1 MPRLIWCMLI
11 VGAFGTGLA
20 IASLH
25 YSAAPRVPAEPL
37 AAVADWQRQVTVLQ
51 GQIRIQEAEL
61 TALRQQVQMLS
72 EIPPVVEPAALP
84 APRPRRTKLHKSRA
98 PASAKIPEETAAPT
112 PTAEAP
118 PAPTEQAALGR
129 LRQYLEE
136 TEGMGPQERRG
147 QIRALVDELRAMGE
161 PAVPALLQALETGDN
176 SRERRTAATLLGALQ
191 DVRALP
197 ALQEV
202 LERDQD
208 LMTRRAAANG
218 LRLLQMPETIPVFST
233 VLADKQD
240 DRFVRMSAAYG
251 LAQLGE
257 AQGVTGLM
265 QLFDEAEQD
274 GRGRFV
280 AFRALTSLNDP
291 AALPLMRQL
300 TVSDADVSY
309 RVAAMRF
316 LAEHGDKEALPLLQ
330 QVLNSSREQPSVL
343 EAAAQSHAAIISGQV
358 PAKDVGTTVRR
369 DTGSGTRGGSLEL
382 PSLTRGR

>member
-1 MPRLIWCMLI
+1 MPRLIWCMLT

-25 YSAAPRVPAEPL
+25 YSSAPRVPAEPL
-37 AAVADWQRQVTVLQ
+37 AAAADWQRQVAVLQ
-51 GQIRIQEAEL
+51 GQIRTQEAEL
-61 TALRQQVQMLS
+61 TLLRQQLQMLS
-72 EIPPVVEPAALP
+72 EIPPVVEQATLP
-84 APRPRRTKLHKSRA
+84 APSPRRPKPQKSRA
-98 PASAKIPEETAAPT
+98 PVLAKMPEETVIPTSSAEVPST
-112 PTAEAP
+112 PTK
-118 PAPTEQAALGR
+118 QAALSR

-136 TEGMGPQERRG
+136 TEGMSLQERRG
-147 QIRALVDELRAMGE
+147 RGRALVDELRAMGE
-161 PAVPALLQALETGDN
+161 PAVTVLLQTLETGDN

-208 LMTRRAAANG
+208 LMMRRAAANG
-218 LRLLQMPETIPVFST
+218 LRLLQTPETIPAFST

-251 LAQLGE
+251 LAQLGDT
-257 AQGVTGLM
+257 QGVTGLM
-265 QLFDEAEQD
+265 QIFDEAEQD

-291 AALPLMRQL
+291 VALPLMRQL
-300 TVSDADVSY
+300 AVSDADVSY

-316 LAEHGDKEALPLLQ
+316 LAEHGDREALPLLQ
-330 QVLNSSREQPSVL
+330 LVLNSPREQPSVL
-343 EAAAQSHAAIISGQV
+343 EAAAQSHAAITSGQP
-358 PAKDVGTTVRR
+358 PAKTPEMLQRR
-369 DTGSGTRGGSLEL
+369 GNGATRQ
-382 PSLTRGR
+382 

>member
-1 MPRLIWCMLI
+1 MPRLIWCMLT

-20 IASLH
+20 VASLH
-25 YSAAPRVPAEPL
+25 YSSAPQVPAEPL
-37 AAVADWQRQVTVLQ
+37 AAVADWQRQVAVLQ
-51 GQIRIQEAEL
+51 DQIRTQEAEL
-61 TALRQQVQMLS
+61 TILRQQVQMLS
-72 EIPPVVEPAALP
+72 EVSPVVEQAALP
-84 APRPRRTKLHKSRA
+84 APRLRWPKPQKSRA
-98 PASAKIPEETAAPT
+98 PAPAKMPEETAVP
-112 PTAEAP
+112 PPSAEAP
-118 PAPTEQAALGR
+118 SAPTEQAALSR

-147 QIRALVDELRAMGE
+147 RGRALVDELRAMGE
-161 PAVPALLQALETGDN
+161 PAVTVLLQTLETGDN

-208 LMTRRAAANG
+208 LMMRRAAANG

-233 VLADKQD
+233 MLADKQD

-265 QLFDEAEQD
+265 QIFDEAEQD

-300 TVSDADVSY
+300 AVSDADVSY

-316 LAEHGDKEALPLLQ
+316 LANHGDKEALPLLQ
-330 QVLNSSREQPSVL
+330 LVLNSPREQPSVL
-343 EAAAQSHAAIISGQV
+343 EAAAQSHAVITSGQ
-358 PAKDVGTTVRR
+358 PPQKPWR
-369 DTGSGTRGGSLEL
+369 
-382 PSLTRGR
+382 